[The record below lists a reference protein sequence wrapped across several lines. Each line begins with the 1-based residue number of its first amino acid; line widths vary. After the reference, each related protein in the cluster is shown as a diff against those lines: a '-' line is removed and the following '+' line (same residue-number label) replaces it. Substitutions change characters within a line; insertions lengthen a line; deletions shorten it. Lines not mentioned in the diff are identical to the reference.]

1 MQANRR
7 TALAGAAAA
16 ALIITSLAATVQ
28 AQQPP
33 IKVIVFPGLSNLAI
47 LSAQHNGF
55 FAKRNIEIELIN
67 TPNSSELRN
76 GLAEGRYHIAHA
88 AVDNAVAQI
97 ENQKVEASIV
107 MGGDSGLNLLI
118 VQPEIKSIEDLRGKT
133 VVVDAPN
140 TAYALLLYKM
150 LQVKGLERNKDYK
163 VNPVGG
169 TGQRLAAM
177 TNDKANAAGGMMNPP
192 FSIRAIKSGQFK
204 SLGSPSAIVG
214 PYQAGGVWVLT
225 KWGKSNEDLL
235 VRYLQAN
242 VEGIRWATNP
252 ANQAAAV
259 KLLADRLKLDMD
271 TATASLEMGL
281 DAKAGGFA
289 RDLAFDMA
297 GFRNVLSLR
306 AEMEGQWG
314 GKPPA
319 PDKFLDMSY
328 YSKALAGLK

>member
-1 MQANRR
+1 MKTSRR

-16 ALIITSLAATVQ
+16 ALIGSGLAASTAQ
-28 AQQPP
+28 AQQAPL
-33 IKVIVFPGLSNLAI
+33 KVIVFPGLSNLAI

-55 FAKRNIEIELIN
+55 FAKRNIQIELIN
-67 TPNSSELRN
+67 TPNSTELRN
-76 GLAEGRYHIAHA
+76 GLAEGRYQIAHA

-97 ENQKVEASIV
+97 ENNKVEASIV
-107 MGGDSGLNLLI
+107 MGGDGGLNLLI
-118 VQPEIKSIEDLRGKT
+118 TQPEITAIEQFKGKT

-140 TAYALLLYKM
+140 TAYAFLLYKM
-150 LQVKGLERNKDYK
+150 LKVKGMERGKDYK

-169 TGQRLAAM
+169 TGQRLDAM
-177 TNDKANAAGGMMNPP
+177 KKDKENVGGMMNPP
-192 FSIRAIKSGQFK
+192 FSIRAVKQDGFK
-204 SLGSPSAIVG
+204 SLGSPAAIVG

-225 KWGKSNEDLL
+225 KWGKENQDLL

-242 VEGIRWATNP
+242 IEGIRWATNP
-252 ANQAAAV
+252 ANKAAAAG
-259 KLLADRLKLDMD
+259 LLADRLKLDAD
-271 TATASLEMGL
+271 TAMASLEMGL

-289 RDLAFDMA
+289 RDLAFDME
-297 GFRNVLSLR
+297 GFRTVLSLR

-328 YSKALAGLK
+328 YQKALAGMK